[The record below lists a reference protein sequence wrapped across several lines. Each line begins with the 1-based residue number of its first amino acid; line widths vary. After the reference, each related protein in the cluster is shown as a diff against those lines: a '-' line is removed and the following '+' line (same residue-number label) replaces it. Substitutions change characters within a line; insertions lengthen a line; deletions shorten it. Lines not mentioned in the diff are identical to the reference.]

1 MSGPVARLGAGY
13 QRSRGGRRLEQR
25 LRGAMIDTT
34 PARWRVGQ
42 LLLALPLAV
51 LAAAVLGPVLGVAM
65 AAGAVRTGARLALR
79 ARSDRRAEALELAA
93 PLLARGLGA
102 ELAGG
107 AGAQDALVAAA
118 ASLPVDERVLRP
130 ILRTALARTSLGET
144 PGLALAST
152 VAAEPDGGRGLVTVA
167 TLLAV
172 QGRAGGD
179 PESFDR
185 LAAAL
190 EAAIAVRDDARAL
203 TAEARLAAVAVPALA
218 AVLAV
223 TLVLTEPAIG
233 AGVTSP
239 VALAVLGGCAII
251 ALAGSALARH
261 LAAPS

>member
-1 MSGPVARLGAGY
+1 VSGPVARLGTGY
-13 QRSRGGRRLEQR
+13 RRSRGARRLEHR
-25 LRGAMIDTT
+25 LRRAMIDTT
-34 PARWRVGQ
+34 PARWRLGQ
-42 LLLALPLAV
+42 LLLALPLAA

-65 AAGAVRTGARLALR
+65 AAGAVRAGARLVLR
-79 ARSDRRAEALELAA
+79 AGSDRRAEALERAA
-93 PLLARGLGA
+93 PLLARCLGA

-118 ASLPVDERVLRP
+118 ASLPGDERVLHP

-144 PGLALAST
+144 PGLALAAT

-179 PESFDR
+179 PASFDR

-233 AGVTSP
+233 AGITSP
-239 VALAVLGGCAII
+239 VALAALGGCAAI
-251 ALAGSALARH
+251 ALAGSAVARRLAT
-261 LAAPS
+261 LS